1 MGFAQ
6 LGRYAFVPLTE
17 PQKAAWFLTSGR
29 FLRTAA
35 SSFIDLLPYPNR
47 TLAMWKVDSRARKTG
62 ASQLWIGVS
71 EEVRGRVEQEKGS
84 LLRDPFLCAG
94 GIVAAGTPRLM
105 NRTIVSRRYH
115 SLDSPPRCVPRQNPP
130 PTGSSRRQ
138 TCRGPFRSNSAW
150 SRCCCRDSPPTC
162 WPRQRLYPEVHFPR

>member
-71 EEVRGRVEQEKGS
+71 EEVRGRVEPRKRVTFTRPFSVCWWNRSGRHAQTDEQNYSFETVS
-84 LLRDPFLCAG
+84 L
-94 GIVAAGTPRLM
+94 
-105 NRTIVSRRYH
+105 S
-115 SLDSPPRCVPRQNPP
+115 
-130 PTGSSRRQ
+130 
-138 TCRGPFRSNSAW
+138 
-150 SRCCCRDSPPTC
+150 
-162 WPRQRLYPEVHFPR
+162 